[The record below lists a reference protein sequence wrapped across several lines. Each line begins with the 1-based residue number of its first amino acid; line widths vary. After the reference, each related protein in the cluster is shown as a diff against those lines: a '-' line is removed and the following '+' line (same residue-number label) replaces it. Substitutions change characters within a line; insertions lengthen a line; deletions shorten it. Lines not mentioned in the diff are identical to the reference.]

1 MMPYWAQVKLWE
13 KTNQAVDVM
22 RIELSVAE
30 VCKADVIRKL
40 SELIETA
47 KVDNSR

>member
-1 MMPYWAQVKLWE
+1 MTPYWARMKLWE

-30 VCKADVIRKL
+30 VCKAVVIRKL
-40 SELIETA
+40 
-47 KVDNSR
+47 KVT